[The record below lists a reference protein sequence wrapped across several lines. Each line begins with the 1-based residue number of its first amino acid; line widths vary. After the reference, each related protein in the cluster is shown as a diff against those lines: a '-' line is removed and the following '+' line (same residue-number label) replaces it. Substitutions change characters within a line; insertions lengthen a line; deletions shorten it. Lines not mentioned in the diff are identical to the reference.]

1 MHRLCASKFKSEI
14 SPLKKKKQKTKNEK
28 HCFKYSS
35 VTENYEFDA
44 LRTFIFYQFREWKLA
59 EPPYEVSVVGKTPRG
74 RKLKPTE
81 NTCGA

>member
-1 MHRLCASKFKSEI
+1 MHRLCALKFTSEI
-14 SPLKKKKQKTKNEK
+14 SPLKKTKNKK

-35 VTENYEFDA
+35 VTENYESDA
-44 LRTFIFYQFREWKLA
+44 LRTFIFFQFREWKLA
-59 EPPYEVSVVGKTPRG
+59 EPPYEEK

>member
-1 MHRLCASKFKSEI
+1 M
-14 SPLKKKKQKTKNEK
+14 
-28 HCFKYSS
+28 
-35 VTENYEFDA
+35 TESYEFDA

-59 EPPYEVSVVGKTPRG
+59 EPRYEVSVVGKTPRG

>member
-1 MHRLCASKFKSEI
+1 MHSLCALKFKSEI
-14 SPLKKKKQKTKNEK
+14 NPLKKIYIYIV
-28 HCFKYSS
+28 FKYSS

-59 EPPYEVSVVGKTPRG
+59 EPRYEVSVVGKTPRG